1 MKWTP
6 LHDPADGPL
15 RVVGLMSGS
24 GSNIRKIL
32 EHQMHLEA
40 EQGESPFQM
49 VVLFTDRAESQ
60 AVRIGKEHDLPVV
73 VRDLMGFCAK
83 RGVSRTDLKAREAF
97 DEETV
102 KALSPHGVKA
112 AAYGGYM
119 SIATRPLIQAFLG
132 INVHPAD
139 LSVQRPDGARKYV
152 GDHAVRDA
160 IAAGEMSIASST
172 HIIEPVVDGGRI
184 LMISAAMAVTL
195 EPGWDLRHPED
206 LRKAEEAN
214 QEKLKERGD
223 WVIFPRTLE
232 DLARGKFAQ
241 DEMGNLYFEGRPIP
255 HGWRLT

>member
-1 MKWTP
+1 
-6 LHDPADGPL
+6 
-15 RVVGLMSGS
+15 MSGS

-32 EHQMHLEA
+32 EHQKHLEA
-40 EQGESPFQM
+40 KEGESPFQV

-73 VRDLMGFCAK
+73 VRDLMGFCAR
-83 RGVSRTDLKAREAF
+83 RGVSRTDLRAREAF

-102 KALSPHGVKA
+102 KALSPYGVKA

-139 LSVQRPDGARKYV
+139 LSVRRPDGTRKYV

-160 IAAGEMSIASST
+160 IAAGERSIASST
-172 HIIEPVVDGGRI
+172 HIIEPIVDGGRI
-184 LMISAAMAVTL
+184 LMISAAMAVNL
-195 EPGWDLRHPED
+195 EPGWDLRNPEH
-206 LRKAEEAN
+206 LRKAEEVN
-214 QEKLKERGD
+214 QERLKAWGD

-232 DLARGKFAQ
+232 DIARGKFAADDGGQ
-241 DEMGNLYFEGRPIP
+241 LYYEGKPIP
-255 HGWRLT
+255 RGWRLA